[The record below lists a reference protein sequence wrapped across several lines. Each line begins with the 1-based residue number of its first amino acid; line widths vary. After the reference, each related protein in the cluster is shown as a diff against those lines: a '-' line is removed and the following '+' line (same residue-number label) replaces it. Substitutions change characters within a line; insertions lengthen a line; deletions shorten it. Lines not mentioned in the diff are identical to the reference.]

1 MARNN
6 GSSSVKEETIQ
17 SLLKT
22 IKVLETLEAIQAGIK
37 AERAQ
42 RAMAGIRKG
51 YLCIGGK
58 SLLDIQFVSFHSA

>member
-6 GSSSVKEETIQ
+6 GSSSVTEETME
-17 SLLKT
+17 SVLKT
-22 IKVLETLEAIQAGIK
+22 IKVLETLEAMQAGMK

-42 RAMAGIRKG
+42 RAMAGRRKG

-58 SLLDIQFVSFHSA
+58 SLLDIAFVSSHSA